1 MAESR
6 VLAFNNN
13 PAQMQLFHEVEA
25 CPLCGSD
32 FRQHHSQP
40 GRNLYSEKL
49 AAHLGTDEDEL
60 LASVINVECQQCH
73 LIYKQ
78 RWFPASLLQTLFA
91 ESVPSHPRG
100 WDVQSGRFSAANVQ
114 AEVEA
119 YAVALRDRKQDQ
131 IRRYQRALASIILAI
146 PALDHSPSR
155 DPLLHAIES
164 GDIKLLREADDLLR
178 SVMVEPRPYSRFAG
192 FSSSELW
199 HYLVSKLGSLSS
211 YAEIGCP
218 LWGLLPLAQTKGCRT
233 AFLQRQE
240 PNYWAAGCQV
250 NAVHCSQHLHSQ
262 IGIPLLDWQEPFAD
276 PFEAIGSFLYLD
288 HLNDPAAF
296 IEALLTKSR
305 AIAIILDALDLPLAI
320 QHFTGW
326 PEPAMDWLAARTG
339 CQLHSDFE
347 SIKHSD
353 FNLYLLVR

>member
-1 MAESR
+1 ME
-6 VLAFNNN
+6 
-13 PAQMQLFHEVEA
+13 LFHEVET
-25 CPLCGSD
+25 CPLCGS
-32 FRQHHSQP
+32 QAYHHHSQP

-49 AAHLGTDEDEL
+49 AAHLGCDEDEL
-60 LASVINVECQQCH
+60 LASLANVECEQCH
-73 LIYKQ
+73 LIYKR
-78 RWFPASLLQTLFA
+78 RWFPSSLLQTLFS

-100 WDVQSGRFSAANVQ
+100 WDVLSGRFSAANVQ

-119 YAVALRDRKQDQ
+119 YTIALRNHDQEQ

-155 DPLLHAIES
+155 DPLLRAIES
-164 GDIKLLREADDLLR
+164 GDTELLRNADDLLR
-178 SVMVEPRPYSRFAG
+178 SVMTEPRPYSRFAG

-199 HYLVSKLGSLSS
+199 QELVHKLGGLAS

-218 LWGLLPLAQTKGCRT
+218 LWGLLPMAQNNGCRT

-250 NAVHCSQHLHSQ
+250 NAMHCTQQLHSQ
-262 IGIPLLDWQEPFAD
+262 LDIPLLDWQEAIPEPFD
-276 PFEAIGSFLYLD
+276 AIGSFLYLD
-288 HLNDPAAF
+288 HLNDPATF
-296 IEALLTKSR
+296 IKALLSKSR
-305 AIAIILDALDLPLAI
+305 AIAIILDSLDLPLAI

-326 PEPAMDWLAARTG
+326 PEPAMAWLAANNG
-339 CQLHSDFE
+339 CQLHSDFA
-347 SIKHSD
+347 SIKQSD